1 MFYNG
6 GKIILFAKKEAAMAH
21 PIVHIELSA
30 RDQAQSAQFYSQVF
44 GWKMTQYPEM
54 NYTTFEAEG
63 GVGGG
68 FNPVSQS
75 YPEGTVL
82 IYIHTDDLAETLAKV
97 EKYGGQTVLPN
108 YEIPTVGWMATF
120 KDPSGNLVALL
131 KPVMEPET

>member
-1 MFYNG
+1 MT
-6 GKIILFAKKEAAMAH
+6 H

-30 RDQAQSAQFYSQVF
+30 KDPAQSAQFYSQVF
-44 GWKMTQYPEM
+44 GWKMTEYPKM
-54 NYTTFEAEG
+54 KYTTFEAEG

-68 FNPVSQS
+68 FNPVSQT

-97 EKYGGQTVLPN
+97 EKYGGKTVLPY

-131 KPVMEPET
+131 KPVMEQAG